1 MNNRVKETKVK
12 VAVEIITGLLASPK
26 YISSKYF
33 YDEKGC
39 ELFEEITKLDE
50 YYPTR
55 IEKKIISTIGQ
66 DLNIDFTD
74 LSIVELGSGNC
85 SKIRLLLQQIP
96 RHKLSTIKYYPVDI
110 SEYAIEKSLEQ
121 LTDEFPEIQIEGIVA
136 NFLHP
141 VEILP
146 KASNRLIC
154 FFGSTIGNLDINE
167 RKRFMQQLGNEM
179 QPNDS
184 LILGVDMIKDVAVLE
199 RAYNDA
205 KEVTAKFNLNILNV
219 VNDLADTD
227 FETSAFKHLAFYNE
241 EEQRIE
247 MHLEALR
254 DLEILY
260 NSGKNKIHIS
270 KGETIHTENS
280 HKFNRNH
287 ILTMGLWAGLAVE
300 KIIVDEEQMFS
311 IVHYLKKK

>member
-1 MNNRVKETKVK
+1 MDNRVKETGVK

-26 YISSKYF
+26 YISPEYF
-33 YDEKGC
+33 YNEKGC
-39 ELFEEITKLDE
+39 ELFEEITSLDE

-55 IEKKIISTIGQ
+55 TEKNIISTIGKE
-66 DLNIDFTD
+66 LNIDFTD

-96 RHKLSTIKYYPVDI
+96 KYKLPAIKYYPVDI

-136 NFLHP
+136 NFLYP

-167 RKRFMQQLGNEM
+167 RKSFMQQLGNEM

-199 RAYNDA
+199 RAYNDE
-205 KEVTAKFNLNILNV
+205 KQITAEFNLNILNV
-219 VNDLADTD
+219 VNDLAGTN
-227 FETSAFKHLAFYNE
+227 FETSAFKHLAFYNN

-254 DLEILY
+254 DMEILY
-260 NSGKNKIHIS
+260 NSGINKIHIA

-280 HKFNRNH
+280 HKFNRKQ
-287 ILTMGLWAGLAVE
+287 ILNMGLWAGLAVE
-300 KIIVDEEQMFS
+300 KIIVDDNQLFS
-311 IVHYLKKK
+311 LVHYLKKK